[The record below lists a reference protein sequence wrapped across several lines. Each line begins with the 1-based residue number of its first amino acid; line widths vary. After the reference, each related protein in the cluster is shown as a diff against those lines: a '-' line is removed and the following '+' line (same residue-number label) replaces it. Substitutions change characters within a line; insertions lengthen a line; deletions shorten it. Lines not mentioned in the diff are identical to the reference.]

1 MIFLCLIQLDPER
14 MAALP
19 PAEVN
24 ELNRRHL
31 MLNEELR
38 ASGHLVAAEAL
49 DAAPAMRRVTP
60 RPGRTT
66 VVDGPFTETK
76 ELVAGFYLVEA
87 RDIDEAA
94 AIAARFPGAAHGH
107 VDVWPTRRLVVDG
120 MERDA

>member
-1 MIFLCLIQLDPER
+1 MTFLCLIHLDPAR

-31 MLNEELR
+31 DLNAELR
-38 ASGHLVAAEAL
+38 ATGHFVAAEAL
-49 DAAPAMRRVTP
+49 DAAPSMRRVTP
-60 RPGRTT
+60 RAGRTT

-76 ELVAGFYLVEA
+76 ELVAGFYLIEA

-94 AIAARFPGAAHGH
+94 AIAARFPGAAHGY
-107 VDVWPTRRLVVDG
+107 VDVWPTCRLVVDG
-120 MERDA
+120 IERDA